1 MNVIFTCGGTGG
13 HINPAIAVANILKE
27 RHPDCNILFIGG
39 KGQMEEELVPKAGF
53 ELKTLPASGLCRKIS
68 WDGLKRNV
76 RAVKRILGGVGVCKK
91 IIKEF
96 GADVVIGTGG
106 YVSFNAIMA
115 ARMLKIPTCVH
126 ESNAMPGL
134 TTRLVADLVD
144 SVLICFPESAKHYRH
159 PEKAE
164 VVGMP
169 VRREFIFT
177 KKEDARKELGLDER
191 PVVVSVF
198 GSQGARA
205 MNLATAELFRMEQEA
220 GFPFQHIHAVGS
232 YGWDWM
238 PGEVASK
245 GVDLETAKSI
255 DMRKFIY
262 NMPTVMAAAD
272 VVIARAGAATCNEIA
287 ATGTPCILIPSPNV
301 TDNHQEKNARALE
314 AGGGAIVVL
323 ESECTAQRLM
333 EEMTSLL
340 ADRKRCMDMHCALQR
355 MAVPDSAERI
365 CDILEELAKKR
376 AKE

>member
-27 RHPDCNILFIGG
+27 RHPDCRILFIGC

-53 ELKTLPASGLCRKIS
+53 ALKTLLSSGMSREVS
-68 WDGLKRNV
+68 WAGLKHNV
-76 RAVKRILGGVGVCKK
+76 RAVKRILNGVSTCKK

-96 GADVVIGTGG
+96 DADVIIGTGG
-106 YVSFNAIMA
+106 YVSFNAILA
-115 ARMLKIPTCVH
+115 GKLLKIPTCVH
-126 ESNAMPGL
+126 ESNAVPGL

-144 SVLICFPESAKHYRH
+144 RVLVCFPESARHYRH

-169 VRREFIFT
+169 VRREFIYT
-177 KKEDARKELGLDER
+177 QKEAAKAALGLQDR

-205 MNLATAELFRMEQEA
+205 MNLATAELFRLEQDA
-220 GFPFQHIHAVGS
+220 GFPFHHIHAVGKF
-232 YGWDWM
+232 GWDWM
-238 PGEVASK
+238 PDEVAAR
-245 GVDLETAKSI
+245 GVDLNAVKHI
-255 DMRKFIY
+255 DMRQYIY
-262 NMPTVMAAAD
+262 DMPTVMAAAD

-287 ATGTPCILIPSPNV
+287 ATGTPCILIPSPHV

-314 AGGGAIVVL
+314 AAGGAVVVT
-323 ESECTAQRLM
+323 EDQCTAQRLM
-333 EEMTSLL
+333 SELTALL
-340 ADRKRCMDMHCALQR
+340 DNPQRRRDMYFALQR

-365 CDILEELAKKR
+365 CDILETLASKQ

>member
-39 KGQMEEELVPKAGF
+39 KGQMEEELVPKAGYQ
-53 ELKTLPASGLCRKIS
+53 LKTLPASGMSRKLNWAGI
-68 WDGLKRNV
+68 KHNF

-96 GADVVIGTGG
+96 GADVIIGTGG
-106 YVSFNAIMA
+106 YVSFNAILA
-115 ARMLKIPTCVH
+115 GKLLGIPTCVH

-134 TTRLVADLVD
+134 TTRLVADMVD
-144 SVLICFPESAKHYRH
+144 RVLICFPESAAHYRH

-205 MNLATAELFRMEQEA
+205 MNLTTAELFRMEQEA

-245 GVDLETAKSI
+245 GVDLAAAKSI

-314 AGGGAIVVL
+314 TAGGAVVVL

-333 EEMTSLL
+333 EELTALL
-340 ADRKRCMDMHCALQR
+340 ENQQRRRHMHTALQR
-355 MAVPDSAERI
+355 MAVPDSAEKI
-365 CDILEELAKKR
+365 CDILETLASKQ